1 MPSSRLITGRTI
13 RPRKTVVYGDGGVG
27 KSTWATSAPG
37 SVTVPTEDGL
47 ADIGCVRYPVARTY
61 AEFEDNCRDLYQN
74 AAEFGHAVV
83 DSADWLYSLC
93 VAEVLQTSNKSS
105 IEEFGYGV
113 GWKLADE
120 RFIKALRILDALH
133 AKGLGIIVIAHAQVT
148 RFADPSRE
156 SYDRWEPK
164 LRKDAREKLVEW
176 ADEVFFAAFKV
187 YTQAH
192 DVGFNRTE
200 VKATGTGERVLYTT
214 AKPSHVAKNRLGM
227 PDEIPMTWADYARYF
242 PAPAASAAVEPAPAA

>member
-1 MPSSRLITGRTI
+1 MPSAHLIRGRKI
-13 RPRKTVVYGDGGVG
+13 RPRNVVVYGDGGVG
-27 KSTWATSAPG
+27 KTTWGMSAPRAVG
-37 SVTVPTEDGL
+37 LPTEPGMDDVGG
-47 ADIGCVRYPVARTY
+47 DRYPVARTF
-61 AEFEDNCRDLYQN
+61 AEFEGFCRDLYEN
-74 AAEFGHAVV
+74 AADFGHAVV

-93 VAEVLQTSNKSS
+93 VADVLREAQKSS
-105 IEEFGYGV
+105 IEDFGYGA
-113 GWKLADE
+113 GWKMADE
-120 RFIKALRILDALH
+120 RFIKALRILDALRSR
-133 AKGLGIIVIAHAQVT
+133 GLGIVVICHAQVT

-200 VKATGTGERVLYTT
+200 VKATGTGERVLCTT
-214 AKPSHVAKNRLGM
+214 AKPSHVAKNRLSM

-242 PAPAASAAVEPAPAA
+242 PVPAAATAEPATAA